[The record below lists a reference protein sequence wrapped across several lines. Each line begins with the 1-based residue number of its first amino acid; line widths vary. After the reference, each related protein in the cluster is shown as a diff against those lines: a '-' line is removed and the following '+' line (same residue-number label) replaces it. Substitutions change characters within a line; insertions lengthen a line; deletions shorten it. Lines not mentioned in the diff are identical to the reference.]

1 MEVQTAWHGLLPLSL
16 FLGGLGG
23 GTLVL
28 TAWLELLAPKRYRR
42 TVRPCAWSALL
53 FLIFGAIILL
63 VDVGTPFRALLLWDS
78 FSNPA
83 SWLTIGAWTLAA
95 ALCSSLALSLVASC
109 CASRRSILRSILGV
123 TCVIVGATT
132 CIYTGVLLMA
142 SSAIVSWS
150 TALVPALFALS
161 SFNSGT
167 AFVSCIY
174 RLREKAKRARRMTVW
189 NGFAVLLTTAESV
202 VVGLYLGW
210 LAASSPTTLPAAQLL
225 IDGTLSLPFWLF
237 VVGSGLVI
245 PWAIALI
252 GLLRH
257 KDPKWLVVFS
267 GICALTGACAL
278 RFLVLAIGL
287 RFPVGLI

>member
-1 MEVQTAWHGLLPLSL
+1 M
-16 FLGGLGG
+16 
-23 GTLVL
+23 
-28 TAWLELLAPKRYRR
+28 
-42 TVRPCAWSALL
+42 VRPAILDLWGDNPSGRCRNPVQGSASLGQ
-53 FLIFGAIILL
+53 FLQPRVMAHHRRM
-63 VDVGTPFRALLLWDS
+63 D
-78 FSNPA
+78 A
-83 SWLTIGAWTLAA
+83 S
-95 ALCSSLALSLVASC
+95 CSPLRSLHFPWVASC

-225 IDGTLSLPFWLF
+225 IDGSLSLPFWLF